1 MDPFSAMMVAA
12 LLTWGT
18 AGGGIKDTSA
28 ILKGQTPPSY
38 AYRAAKLQA
47 SQKAAQR
54 DHAML
59 KQAQE
64 RGEPLPAALEG
75 RRIRVKDL
83 VRHWWEDALED
94 ADHWR
99 STRHASRGERK
110 AKRKAWNEKKKAQI
124 KKGYDL
130 LKARGEDR
138 FGPHGEGA
146 EGPGQEE
153 PEQPQEEVPGP
164 GPEQVP
170 DNVVPLHGREQPG
183 QEEDG
188 QAQEK
193 VLPPHPADPDFG
205 PLWPDMT
212 PEQQESINNSLDRI
226 IAAQSGQSA
235 SRTNS
240 EEHAVIDLSDAPT
253 LDAHTRALE
262 AYASYL
268 DKIAS
273 DMDALAAGMAQHK
286 MGQIAVNAVTTA
298 GVANSEAAADV
309 RQRKEELLGA
319 HTPVSEARSAAP
331 DAADGDYLT
340 RGR

>member
-1 MDPFSAMMVAA
+1 MDPFSAMMIAA

-54 DHAML
+54 DHAVL

-138 FGPHGEGA
+138 FGPRLEQD
-146 EGPGQEE
+146 QEE
-153 PEQPQEEVPGP
+153 AGPVPDHGASEEP
-164 GPEQVP
+164 VP

-183 QEEDG
+183 QEEG
-188 QAQEK
+188 GEAQEK

-226 IAAQSGQSA
+226 IAAQNRGQSA

-240 EEHAVIDLSDAPT
+240 EEHAMIDLSDAPT

-268 DKIAS
+268 DKIAA
-273 DMDALAAGMAQHK
+273 DMDALAAGMAQHQ